1 MKQANNEIRIATRE
15 SKLALWQAE
24 HVQARLQ
31 ALHPELEVSLV
42 PMTTKGDQMLDS
54 PLSRIGGKGL
64 FVKELER
71 ALLDGRADIAVH
83 SMKDVPAHFPD
94 GLHLPV
100 ILERGDP
107 FDAFVSN
114 NYSSL
119 DDLPESARL
128 GTASLRRQCQVLNHR
143 PDLQIGLL
151 RGNVQTRL
159 AKLDDDQF
167 DAIILAC
174 AGLKR
179 LHLDERIRSAMPP
192 ELSLPAIGQGAMGI
206 ECRADDAATLA
217 RIQPLHHEETAL
229 CVSAERAV
237 NARLGGNCTLPLAGY
252 ATLNNGQLD
261 LQARMGYPDGH
272 LLLHCSH
279 SDRADQAKDL
289 GTHAAND
296 LLAQGADA
304 ILKAM
309 DLPVPV

>member
-261 LQARMGYPDGH
+261 LQARMGFPDGH
-272 LLLHCSH
+272 LLLHCRH
-279 SDRADQAKDL
+279 SDRADQAEYL
-289 GTHAAND
+289 GTRAAND
-296 LLAQGADA
+296 LLVQGADA